1 MTTSTAKVLPSGR
14 LSLKDR
20 LSRLTFSE
28 ACKLL
33 GPEGRKL
40 IGRHA
45 NTREFNLRDDVF
57 LGADLFRLRFPGD
70 SLDGLPLTVTIT
82 LMAEARNRLH
92 FRCNRCG
99 RLCEHVGAAC
109 SLILEEKLALGLAA
123 PPKPRE
129 PIEGLAE
136 DALVRRALAERA
148 ERARIEKMSVKT

>member
-28 ACKLL
+28 VCKLL
-33 GPEGRKL
+33 GPQGRQL
-40 IGRHA
+40 IQRHA
-45 NTREFNLRDDVF
+45 NTWEFKLREDVY
-57 LGADLFRLRFPGD
+57 LGADLFRLRFPGHSD
-70 SLDGLPLTVTIT
+70 DGSPLVVTIT

-92 FRCNRCG
+92 FRCNRC
-99 RLCEHVGAAC
+99 RQVCDHVGAAF

-129 PIEGLAE
+129 PRTGT
-136 DALVRRALAERA
+136 VG
-148 ERARIEKMSVKT
+148 KK